1 VTLFGINPAQQIAG
15 TPIRGTRLQ
24 CVSDAGWRVER
35 LSGIPPRSEIPG
47 FSTEGYRE
55 AMAERAPH
63 ILQRWA
69 EAGERF
75 AHEHRKA
82 HDVRGFFGIGS
93 FGANAFEAHE
103 GELLVVPHDELGEG
117 EQQEELY
124 LVVEGRAQFVCDGE
138 PVELGPGEVLFARP
152 GVKREAVALDSPTM
166 LVIVGGRP
174 GEAYSP
180 PIWATDWR
188 EP

>member
-1 VTLFGINPAQQIAG
+1 VNAGGWKTARLEDIPA
-15 TPIRGTRLQ
+15 
-24 CVSDAGWRVER
+24 
-35 LSGIPPRSEIPG
+35 RSEQPD
-47 FSTEGYRE
+47 FSAEEYRQ

-63 ILQRWA
+63 ILERWA
-69 EAGERF
+69 DAGARF

-82 HDVRGFFGIGS
+82 HDVRGFLGVES

-124 LVVEGRAQFVCDGE
+124 LVVEGRAQFTCDDE
-138 PVELGPGEVLFARP
+138 EVELGTGEVLFARP
-152 GVKREAVALDSPTM
+152 GVKRHAIALESPTM
-166 LVIVGGRP
+166 LLIVGGRG

-180 PIWATDWR
+180 PIWASDWR
-188 EP
+188 GG

>member
-1 VTLFGINPAQQIAG
+1 VSEPGWSKA
-15 TPIRGTRLQ
+15 RLTK
-24 CVSDAGWRVER
+24 
-35 LSGIPPRSEIPG
+35 IPSRAELPQ

-63 ILQRWA
+63 ILKRWA

-75 AHEHRKA
+75 PHEHRTT
-82 HDVRGFFGIGS
+82 HDVRGFFGVES
-93 FGANAFEAHE
+93 FGVNAFQAHE

-124 LVVEGRAQFVCDGE
+124 LVVEGRARFVCDGE
-138 PVELGPGEVLFARP
+138 TLELEPGDVLFARP
-152 GVKREAVALDSPTM
+152 GVMREAVAAESPTM
-166 LVIVGGRP
+166 LVIFGGRA

-180 PIWATDWR
+180 PIWASDWR
-188 EP
+188 GA